1 MNSKPYPF
9 FGHVLMRNELS
20 AGEIITD
27 DSMRSNRYK
36 VDKDFKFIW
45 LQTSGH
51 IHDVEINTGATQD
64 RYAGDSTLS
73 KPEPDGSWEMSITE
87 DAVVWCYSPIINIAP
102 VTLTHFALADGQSV
116 NLAPG
121 TQLFLCDGVLSI
133 GVTTVAAP
141 KQLRVDAAGKTVT
154 AVGNC
159 LGLIF
164 NA

>member
-9 FGHVLMRNELS
+9 FGHVIIRNELS

-27 DSMRSNRYK
+27 DSMQRNRYK
-36 VDKDFKFIW
+36 VDENFKFVW

-51 IHDVEINTGATQD
+51 IHDVELNTGATQD

-73 KPEPDGSWEMSITE
+73 KPEPNGSWEMSIIE
-87 DAVVWCYSPIINIAP
+87 DAVVWCYSPNVNTVP
-102 VTLTHFALADGQSV
+102 VTLAHFALPDGQSV

-121 TQLFLCDGVLSI
+121 TQLFLCEGVLSI
-133 GVTTVAAP
+133 GVITVAAP
-141 KQLRVDAAGKTVT
+141 KQLRVGAAAKSVT

-159 LGLIF
+159 LGLIL